1 MTATLWGMK
10 AMLLGWHLTDD
21 RKYLDALRKAGQ
33 WVIDAQLPG
42 KACGWAEQYGD
53 DGKPA
58 WAREFEPPATC
69 VTSIGN
75 AAEALFLMYD
85 LTGEDKYLAPL
96 RRCVQWGLDM
106 QEQYRAYLYYDPKTG
121 EPLTAKGYKVYRFG
135 DPDFE
140 ETRPY
145 KTSRDLFARLQ
156 TRINVRSNGPLIPS
170 RRGLTPRA
178 EFERC
183 PMTIES
189 VASSLEAVAAAAQA
203 PITNLAAFRRGDFP
217 AGRILGEHVRH
228 GRNFWPGK
236 GAPDVQRVLDYIQ
249 CAKVV
254 CGETDATAVPVYAED
269 YFGFIDPKRDWYKTP
284 LLHVG
289 S

>member
-1 MTATLWGMK
+1 
-10 AMLLGWHLTDD
+10 
-21 RKYLDALRKAGQ
+21 
-33 WVIDAQLPG
+33 
-42 KACGWAEQYGD
+42 
-53 DGKPA
+53 
-58 WAREFEPPATC
+58 
-69 VTSIGN
+69 
-75 AAEALFLMYD
+75 MYD